1 MEVHTRHTPSFGVA
15 RLVLSGGESVRADQS
30 AMLASSF
37 GVAIVP
43 EGRGGVRVKAKGA
56 SAIFTAPAEGGWVD
70 LAPADPGDVYALEF
84 DGATGWCVARD
95 AVLAQPPTVRKD
107 AAWPGFGAIFGSE
120 AGFLEHYGGH
130 GSLVLTCAGPIDAF
144 PLGPGEL
151 ISMSPAYLLA
161 YPDGMQ
167 CRLRAIDPAGPQSL
181 RTGEGLVLDFA
192 GPGTVL
198 SRARGPKDS

>member
-1 MEVHTRHTPSFGVA
+1 MHTRHTPSFGVA

-37 GVAIVP
+37 GVALVP
-43 EGRGGVRVKAKGA
+43 EGRGGARGKAKGA
-56 SAIFTAPAEGGWVD
+56 SVIFMAPAEGGWVD

-84 DGATGWCVARD
+84 DGRTGWCVAKD
-95 AVLAQPPTVRKD
+95 AVLAQPPAVRKD
-107 AAWPGFGAIFGSE
+107 DVWLGFSAIFGSE
-120 AGFLEHYGGH
+120 AGFLEHYSGL

-144 PLGPGEL
+144 PLAAGEL

-198 SRARGPKDS
+198 SRARSPKTS